1 MSSALRR
8 TFLLHDGCLLDLVTT
23 CGCDSRRARP
33 ESAVTEP
40 TAPLG
45 ATRGDLYGVTALTS
59 IIGHWVG
66 GKLYIAY
73 RSWKGARALAE
84 ALRSTRG
91 SESHIHG
98 AIPWHGNQRDG
109 LRVVGEGEMRVVGKA
124 HAQTQSQ
131 EGSSGIDTNPDT
143 DTDIDT
149 VKDTSTRSDPAADT
163 ITIDYIRNI
172 CVNNRTTPA
181 VPTS

>member
-1 MSSALRR
+1 
-8 TFLLHDGCLLDLVTT
+8 
-23 CGCDSRRARP
+23 
-33 ESAVTEP
+33 
-40 TAPLG
+40 
-45 ATRGDLYGVTALTS
+45 
-59 IIGHWVG
+59 
-66 GKLYIAY
+66 
-73 RSWKGARALAE
+73 
-84 ALRSTRG
+84 
-91 SESHIHG
+91 
-98 AIPWHGNQRDG
+98 
-109 LRVVGEGEMRVVGKA
+109 VVGKA

-149 VKDTSTRSDPAADT
+149 VKDASTRSDPAADT